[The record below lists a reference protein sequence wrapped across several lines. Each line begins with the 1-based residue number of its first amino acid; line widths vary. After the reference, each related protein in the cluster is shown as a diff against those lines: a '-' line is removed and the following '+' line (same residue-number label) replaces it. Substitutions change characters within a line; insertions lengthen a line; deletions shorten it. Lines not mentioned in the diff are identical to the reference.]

1 MTGDALIT
9 AILEILGKGI
19 TETASSVAGGIS
31 DLISAIMFTTTG
43 TGADAVTTLSS
54 FGIVVLCLAGVSL
67 GLALM
72 RWVVNFI
79 SSLGARNR

>member
-9 AILEILGKGI
+9 AILQILGKGI
-19 TETASSVAGGIS
+19 SETATQVAGGLS
-31 DLISAIMFTTTG
+31 ELVQGIMFTTTG
-43 TGADAVTTLSS
+43 EGAQAVTTLSA